1 MSSAPGAT
9 DLLAEGD
16 RALQCSDP
24 RGALQL
30 YRRAEAAE
38 PKNLLI
44 KLQIALALRLAG
56 DFEGALGPLDEALA
70 IDPYSVMAHLSKGF
84 VLEKLGLSRAAAN
97 AYKVALKCAP
107 PDDRMPAALRAPLQ
121 KAREAVARTQD
132 DLAARLK
139 AVTDPIRAR
148 YLGEDFDRFERA
160 LEVYAGRRRVYY
172 PEPDLINYP
181 ELPCEQFFGRRHFPW
196 LEELETHTDIIR
208 EELMRVLEED
218 WAEFNPY
225 IKYPAGAPV
234 AQWYELNHSP
244 KWSGFFLWE
253 GGRKDEA
260 HCARCPQTAALV
272 ERLPVSWQSGYAP
285 TIMFSVLQP
294 HTHIP
299 PHSGS
304 ANTRLVVH
312 LPLILPGQCRFRV
325 GNDTREWKMGEA
337 WVFDDTIEHEA
348 WNDSDHVRV
357 ILMLDAWNPYLTEA
371 ERELVAAMMTAKN
384 AWMAEERAR

>member
-1 MSSAPGAT
+1 MSSAHGAR
-9 DLLAEGD
+9 DLLADGD
-16 RALQCSDP
+16 QALQRSDY
-24 RGALQL
+24 RGALDL

-38 PKNLLI
+38 PGSPAP
-44 KLQIALALRLAG
+44 KLQVALALRLLG
-56 DFEGALGPLDEALA
+56 DFQGALGPLDEALSL
-70 IDPYSVMAHLSKGF
+70 DPYLVTAHLSKAF
-84 VLEKLGLSRAAAN
+84 VLEKLGLTRAAAN
-97 AYKVALKCAP
+97 VYQVALQCAP
-107 PDDRMPAALRAPLQ
+107 PEERTPPALRAALQ
-121 KAREAVARTQD
+121 RARDAVTRYGD
-132 DLAARLK
+132 DLATRLR
-139 AVTDPIRAR
+139 AATHPIRDR
-148 YLGEDFDRFERA
+148 FPDEDFTRFERA
-160 LEVYAGRRRVYY
+160 LDVFAGRKRVFY
-172 PEPDLINYP
+172 PEPSLLNFP
-181 ELPCEQFFGRRHFPW
+181 ELPCEQFFDRRHFPW
-196 LEELETHTDIIR
+196 LEELEAHTDVIR
-208 EELMRVLEED
+208 TELMRVLEED

-225 IKYPAGAPV
+225 IKYPSGAPV

-260 HCARCPQTAALV
+260 HCGRCPETAALV
-272 ERLPVSWQSGYAP
+272 ERLPVSWQPGFAP

-312 LPLILPGQCRFRV
+312 LPLILPGHCRFRV

-357 ILMLDAWNPYLTEA
+357 ILMLDAWNPHLTPA
-371 ERELVAAMMTAKN
+371 ERDLVSAMMTAKN
-384 AWMAEERAR
+384 AWLAEETR